1 MKKRLACILGKLKLV
16 PSRLR
21 ELWADKVC
29 RKKIISISLVVLAVA
44 LTVACA
50 AIYLGDYYRA
60 DLAEIDGFEP
70 MKSVAV
76 DTSRDGMVAAVAE
89 NADVGLI
96 FYPGGKVEYTAYL
109 PLMTACA
116 ERGILAV
123 VVEMPFN
130 LAVLDMNAAD
140 GIRELYP
147 EIERWY
153 IGGHSLGGSMAAS
166 YIAKNSQDFSGLI
179 LLGSYST
186 ADLSPLGISVL
197 SLYGSADGVM
207 NRENYEKYKPNLP
220 SSFTEIVIDGANH
233 AGFGMYGEQDGDGA
247 ASISNAEQI
256 TVTAEHIAKFVF
268 DGE

>member
-1 MKKRLACILGKLKLV
+1 MKKRLDCILEKLRLA

-21 ELWADKVC
+21 QLWADKGF
-29 RKKIISISLVVLAVA
+29 RKKIISISSVALVVALAV
-44 LTVACA
+44 VCA

-60 DLAEIDGFEP
+60 DSTEIGAFAP

-76 DTSRDGMVAAVAE
+76 DTSRDGVAVALAE
-89 NADVGLI
+89 NAEVGLI

-109 PLMTACA
+109 PLMAACA
-116 ERGILAV
+116 ERGILAA

-166 YIAKNSQDFSGLI
+166 YVAKNSEDFSGLV

-186 ADLSPLGISVL
+186 ADISLLGISVL
-197 SLYGSADGVM
+197 SLYGSADGIM
-207 NRENYEKYKPNLP
+207 NRENYEKYSSNLP
-220 SSFTEIVIDGANH
+220 AGFDEIVIDGANH
-233 AGFGMYGEQDGDGA
+233 AGFGMYGDQDGDGA
-247 ASISNAEQI
+247 ASISHAEQI
-256 TVTAEHIAKFVF
+256 IVAADYIAKFIF